1 MLLQDTVLRDGST
14 RTARVWTYVAGQNIL
29 GSPNILRNSKQTS
42 AARLNTPHKRAH
54 TEQQHT
60 SRGGTAVE
68 DNLTRTHELDTEQ
81 SSFSCVVRNTPGL
94 PTHAHRA
101 LAGTAPHC
109 QKLCRTDET
118 SGLQAGARHDS
129 HLRKH
134 VPAQRVLEEQIPLRT
149 GQDSEF
155 V

>member
-68 DNLTRTHELDTEQ
+68 ENLACAHELDSKVQLCCQEHAWPT
-81 SSFSCVVRNTPGL
+81 NT
-94 PTHAHRA
+94 RA
-101 LAGTAPHC
+101 QGASWHC
-109 QKLCRTDET
+109 T
-118 SGLQAGARHDS
+118 SL
-129 HLRKH
+129 
-134 VPAQRVLEEQIPLRT
+134 
-149 GQDSEF
+149 SEA
-155 V
+155 VSN